1 MNPLYRNDAPGTY
14 PQSWYAATA
23 DLSQTRPSLDGDI
36 KADVAI
42 VGAGYTGLSTA
53 LHAAQKGLDV
63 VVIDAHRVGFG
74 ASGRNGGQVG
84 SGWNQWQDWLG
95 KRVTPGEARALWD
108 LTVEAKALTRDL
120 AATHAPDAAY
130 KPGVLHGVWSDS
142 EARDWRDYS
151 DWLRTNYDYET
162 EYLDSKA
169 FQEICPS
176 KGYRGGVLDWD
187 AGHIHP
193 LRYALGLAKG
203 AEAAGARIFEMTEAT
218 SVDSGR
224 LITNRGTITA
234 NHIVLAGNGYMP
246 DLLPDVSARVMPI
259 NSFIAATEPLG
270 DRANDVLTKDIAV
283 ADDRFVVNYF
293 RLSEDKRLLFGGR
306 ESYTLGF
313 PTDILT
319 ALRARMEKLFPT
331 LKGVKI
337 DYHWGGTLGITM
349 NRLPFIAQVKPGV
362 IAAAG
367 FSGHGVAITGLAGKV
382 IAEAIAGEAGRFEL
396 LSKLPTGKFPGG
408 KHARLPLLTLGMTW
422 YALRDR
428 LGI

>member
-1 MNPLYRNDAPGTY
+1 MNPLYRNDEPGAY
-14 PQSWYAATA
+14 PDSWYAATA
-23 DLSQTRPSLDGDI
+23 EPGPERAPLDGDI
-36 KADVAI
+36 KVDVAI
-42 VGAGYTGLSTA
+42 VGGGYTGLSTA
-53 LHAAQKGLDV
+53 LHAAAKGLSVAV
-63 VVIDAHRVGFG
+63 VEAHRVGFG

-84 SGWNQWQDWLG
+84 TGWNQWQDWLE
-95 KRVTPGEARALWD
+95 KRVKRDDANALWD
-108 LTVEAKALTRDL
+108 LTVEAKALTRNL
-120 AATHAPDAAY
+120 AAKYAPDAAY
-130 KPGVLHGVWSDS
+130 KPGVLHGVWSDN
-142 EARDWRDYS
+142 EAQEWKAYA
-151 DWLRTNYDYET
+151 DWLHKTFDYET
-162 EYLDSKA
+162 EFLDADA
-169 FQEICPS
+169 FQEVCPS

-193 LRYALGLAKG
+193 LRYAIGLAKG
-203 AEAAGARIFEMTEAT
+203 AEAAGGQIFERTEAT
-218 SVDSGR
+218 NVESGR
-224 LITNRGTITA
+224 LVTNRGTISA

-246 DLLPDVSARVMPI
+246 DLMPEVSAKVMPI

-270 DRANDVLTKDIAV
+270 DRAAQVLAKDIAV

-319 ALRARMEKLFPT
+319 ALRARMEKLFPQIE
-331 LKGVKI
+331 GVGI

-349 NRLPFIAQVKPGV
+349 TRLPLISQVKPGV

-367 FSGHGVAITGLAGKV
+367 FSGHGVAITGLTGKIV
-382 IAEAIAGEAGRFEL
+382 AEAIAGEAGRFEL
-396 LSKLPTGKFPGG
+396 LSKLPTGAFPGG

-422 YALRDR
+422 YSLRDR